1 MSFFK
6 ELSERMGDYTISL
19 TIQKDKGQM
28 VVMFVPKLET
38 KKEENLKDLIPLTVK
53 GTPDQLDAGFMLSL
67 GQGIQMTTG
76 LQTNIKE
83 FESAVKKADKKV
95 KGKDV
100 EKKDTAALKAS
111 DTIDNSDNDDDDQ
124 SGASTTSEIPS
135 DENQMPFDDENVDK
149 NTGEVKEA
157 KPAEEKKVTK
167 SAEPKTKSAEPK
179 TKKEPEPKAEK
190 VDPSANTGTIT
201 KTDDDEW

>member
-95 KGKDV
+95 KGKDD
-100 EKKDTAALKAS
+100 KKPETKVDAPET
-111 DTIDNSDNDDDDQ
+111 TDDDDDDK
-124 SGASTTSEIPS
+124 TDD
-135 DENQMPFDDENVDK
+135 DEMPFGENATV
-149 NTGEVKEA
+149 NEATGEVKEE

-167 SAEPKTKSAEPK
+167 SAEPKSKSAEPK